1 MEKKEKVHSLKC
13 ETYQG
18 TPQKRLQKIFKLEG
32 NLNFSYSVVEVRRLA
47 TRL

>member
-1 MEKKEKVHSLKC
+1 MEQKEPVRSLKC

-18 TPQKRLQKIFKLEG
+18 IPQKRLRKICKLEG
-32 NLNFSYSVVEVRRLA
+32 NLNFSYSVVEVRLA